1 MKVSKEVASLGAKL
15 EMSEC
20 LCVDEVV
27 ATSLP
32 LLSCECSMSVKE
44 NRGRKKI
51 VGHVSLENV
60 CDTKLEKVLSVSIL
74 EVSQFLVG

>member
-1 MKVSKEVASLGAKL
+1 MKVSKEVASLDAKL

-60 CDTKLEKVLSVSIL
+60 KFLSWSICKDVLVNKN
-74 EVSQFLVG
+74 